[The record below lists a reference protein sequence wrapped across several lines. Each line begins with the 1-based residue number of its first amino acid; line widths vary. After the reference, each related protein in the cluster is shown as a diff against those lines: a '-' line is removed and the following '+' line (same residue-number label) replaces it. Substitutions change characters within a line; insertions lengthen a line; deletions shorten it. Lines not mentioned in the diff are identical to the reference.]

1 MLGRCWADAT
11 MTAEPIQSSES
22 SLSEPSKEY
31 IILGSCQDKKSST
44 GEPDSSLP
52 KSRCCASPLDPSKA
66 TYNLVSQRQP
76 NRHNSSPASRCDQ
89 NLPGTSASAILDPV
103 ARISS
108 SKPVRSRWNGGRAPP
123 KEVRKNSSSDARR
136 PQVGVLCFLFHSV
149 DERGTIDR
157 KSTGHH

>member
-11 MTAEPIQSSES
+11 MTAEPIQSSDSSS

-31 IILGSCQDKKSST
+31 SILGSCQDKKSST
-44 GEPDSSLP
+44 GEPDGSLP

-66 TYNLVSQRQP
+66 TYNQLSQRQP

-89 NLPGTSASAILDPV
+89 NFPGTSASAILDPV

-108 SKPVRSRWNGGRAPP
+108 SKSVRSRWNGGRAPP
-123 KEVRKNSSSDARR
+123 KKVRKNSSSDAHKSASFA
-136 PQVGVLCFLFHSV
+136 FLFHSV
-149 DERGTIDR
+149 DEKGTIDR
-157 KSTGHH
+157 KSTSHH